1 MHKLHKVYS
10 NNEVYNIQEIRGVG
24 GTLREKNKKDKQQRS
39 FATFC
44 ATIWY
49 LSNASLVVSEGS
61 EMPVPRR
68 SAVTGEG
75 NCCEEAPDSLQK
87 IRSTYQ

>member
-1 MHKLHKVYS
+1 MKYNTRKKGRGKV
-10 NNEVYNIQEIRGVG
+10 GWG
-24 GTLREKNKKDKQQRS
+24 GHQRQKNKKYKQQRL

-61 EMPVPRR
+61 DMPVPRR
-68 SAVTGEG
+68 SVVTCEG
-75 NCCEEAPDSLQK
+75 NDCEEAPDSLQK
-87 IRSTYQ
+87 ITSTYQ